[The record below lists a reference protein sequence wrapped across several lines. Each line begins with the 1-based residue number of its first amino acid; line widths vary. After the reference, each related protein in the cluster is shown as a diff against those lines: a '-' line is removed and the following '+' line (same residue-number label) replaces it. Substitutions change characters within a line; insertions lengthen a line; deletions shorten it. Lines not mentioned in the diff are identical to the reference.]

1 MIMNESERMVN
12 GNLWKDILI
21 FSLPLIL
28 SNLLQ
33 VLFNTSDIIVVGQ
46 FAGANSLGSV
56 GSTVNLVTLF
66 TSFLIGLSNGVN
78 VLVGR
83 NLGSKDH
90 KSVKDIVHN
99 SFIVCLITGII
110 IFLLGFFFS
119 RNILI
124 LMQTKDELLDGAILY
139 LKIYFVGMPALAI
152 YNYGN
157 AIYSAAGNTRKP
169 LLYLSIAGVLNILL
183 NLFFVI
189 VCKLDAAGV
198 AIASVISQ
206 YVSAILIVISL
217 IKTKEPYHL
226 SLKELKVS
234 KERTKELLSLG
245 LPSGLQAAIF
255 AIANIFIQSAV
266 NTLPTEIV
274 DGNAAAQNA
283 DTFTWQIMDAFYVAS
298 SSFISQNLG
307 AKKKKRIKETY
318 FITTLYSFSI
328 SLIIGIL
335 LFFFA
340 EPFLNIFVKEQ
351 DVVLAGLDRLKIMA
365 FSYCISAFMD
375 GTIASSRGLGKTVV
389 PTIIVIS
396 GSCVLRI
403 AWIYTIFAHFKTITS
418 LYLLYSCSW
427 FITAVAEIIYF
438 IIAYKKVTKNLED

>member
-1 MIMNESERMVN
+1 
-12 GNLWKDILI
+12 
-21 FSLPLIL
+21 
-28 SNLLQ
+28 
-33 VLFNTSDIIVVGQ
+33 
-46 FAGANSLGSV
+46 
-56 GSTVNLVTLF
+56 
-66 TSFLIGLSNGVN
+66 
-78 VLVGR
+78 
-83 NLGSKDH
+83 
-90 KSVKDIVHN
+90 
-99 SFIVCLITGII
+99 
-110 IFLLGFFFS
+110 
-119 RNILI
+119 
-124 LMQTKDELLDGAILY
+124 
-139 LKIYFVGMPALAI
+139 MPALAI

-189 VCKLDAAGV
+189 ECKLDVAGV
-198 AIASVISQ
+198 AIASAISQ

-234 KERTKELLSLG
+234 KERSKELLSLG
-245 LPSGLQAAIF
+245 LPSGFQHAIF

-283 DTFTWQIMDAFYVAS
+283 DTFTWQIMDAFYVAA

-307 AKKKKRIKETY
+307 AKKKKRIKQTY

-351 DVVLAGLDRLKIMA
+351 DVALAGVDRLKIMA

-375 GTIASSRGLGKTVV
+375 CTIASSRGLGKTVV

-438 IIAYKKVTKNLED
+438 IFAYKKVTKNLED